1 MNENPKN
8 YDPRMH
14 SAEHILNQTMVR
26 MFNCGRAFN
35 AHIEK
40 KKSKC
45 DYRLDRNLSESEI
58 AEIESRVNQV
68 IEMKLDVSES
78 FINRSEGEKLFNLSR
93 LPDEAGDSLRI
104 ISIGNYDACPCSGVH
119 ISNTEEIG
127 KFKIISSSCD
137 NGFLR
142 IRFKLDP
149 CSN

>member
-1 MNENPKN
+1 
-8 YDPRMH
+8 
-14 SAEHILNQTMVR
+14 
-26 MFNCGRAFN
+26 
-35 AHIEK
+35 
-40 KKSKC
+40 
-45 DYRLDRNLSESEI
+45 LDRNLSESEI